1 MSEELP
7 PAYGLL
13 SELSLVDASAPPPI
27 DRWNPERRY
36 PIDMIINEKGEWFY
50 QGSVIARPRLVR
62 LFASVLKRIDEAYYL
77 VTPSEAC
84 QIDVADAPFIG
95 IGLTSRGSGRDQAL
109 ALLTNVGDEVEI
121 SVEHPLRFRERAGV
135 LIPYVQ
141 IRQGLEAK
149 LNRNTYYDLMHYLNE
164 PGAET
169 ESELSGI
176 WSKGM
181 YFEIGPQDVDR

>member
-62 LFASVLKRIDEAYYL
+62 LFASVLKRIDEAYFL

-164 PGAET
+164 PEAET

-181 YFEIGPQDVDR
+181 YFEIAPQDVDR

>member
-141 IRQGLEAK
+141 IRQGLDAK
-149 LNRNTYYDLMHYLNE
+149 MNRNTYYDLRHYLNE
-164 PGAET
+164 PEAET

-181 YFEIGPQDVDR
+181 YFEIAPQDVDR

>member
-62 LFASVLKRIDEAYYL
+62 LFASVLKRIDEAYFL

-95 IGLTSRGSGRDQAL
+95 IGLTSMGSGRDQAL

-164 PGAET
+164 PEAET

-181 YFEIGPQDVDR
+181 YFEIAPQDVDR

>member
-164 PGAET
+164 PEAET

-181 YFEIGPQDVDR
+181 YFEIAPQDVDR

>member
-1 MSEELP
+1 M
-7 PAYGLL
+7 
-13 SELSLVDASAPPPI
+13 
-27 DRWNPERRY
+27 
-36 PIDMIINEKGEWFY
+36 
-50 QGSVIARPRLVR
+50 
-62 LFASVLKRIDEAYYL
+62 
-77 VTPSEAC
+77 
-84 QIDVADAPFIG
+84 
-95 IGLTSRGSGRDQAL
+95 
-109 ALLTNVGDEVEI
+109 GDEVEI

-181 YFEIGPQDVDR
+181 YFEIAPQDVDR

>member
-95 IGLTSRGSGRDQAL
+95 IGLTSMGSGRDQAL

-164 PGAET
+164 PEAET

-181 YFEIGPQDVDR
+181 YFEIAPQDVDR

>member
-62 LFASVLKRIDEAYYL
+62 LFASVLKRIDEAYCL

-84 QIDVADAPFIG
+84 QIDVADAPFI
-95 IGLTSRGSGRDQAL
+95 
-109 ALLTNVGDEVEI
+109 
-121 SVEHPLRFRERAGV
+121 
-135 LIPYVQ
+135 
-141 IRQGLEAK
+141 
-149 LNRNTYYDLMHYLNE
+149 
-164 PGAET
+164 
-169 ESELSGI
+169 
-176 WSKGM
+176 
-181 YFEIGPQDVDR
+181 